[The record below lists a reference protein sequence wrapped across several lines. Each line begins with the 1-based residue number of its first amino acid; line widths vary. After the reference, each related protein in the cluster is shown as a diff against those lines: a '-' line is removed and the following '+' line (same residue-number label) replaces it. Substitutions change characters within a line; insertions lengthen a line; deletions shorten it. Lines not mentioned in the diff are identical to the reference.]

1 VRGAAETEGEAARA
15 CLAAPC
21 TALAARRRHRRR
33 AAPRRTYNLACL
45 MTGMTTDETYKSQ
58 GVRINST
65 KYTLLR
71 DLGKQTF
78 PVKVRRAA
86 AAGEEDAARRGA
98 ARARAPPLARLC
110 AARAA
115 RGREHAQRDD

>member
-1 VRGAAETEGEAARA
+1 
-15 CLAAPC
+15 
-21 TALAARRRHRRR
+21 
-33 AAPRRTYNLACL
+33 

-78 PVKVRRAA
+78 PVKVRRARLLRA
-86 AAGEEDAARRGA
+86 KRMRRG
-98 ARARAPPLARLC
+98 ARARAARLTRSPPRRPRSSRTG
-110 AARAA
+110 ARPT
-115 RGREHAQRDD
+115 